1 MFLWEVFIL
10 QKSEER
16 CVRVRASDGGG
27 GGAMVTEQLGAQTL
41 ETSVVTHVQAR
52 QAGQVS
58 PQGHEPLIM
67 TDRRTERQAGQVS
80 PQYHSAVWYVTKNT
94 PVGFLC

>member
-10 QKSEER
+10 QKSEEW
-16 CVRVRASDGGG
+16 CVRVQASDGGG

-58 PQGHEPLIM
+58 H
-67 TDRRTERQAGQVS
+67 
-80 PQYHSAVWYVTKNT
+80 QYHERVNHDRQTHRQTHRQTGASR
-94 PVGFLC
+94 PSESSIS